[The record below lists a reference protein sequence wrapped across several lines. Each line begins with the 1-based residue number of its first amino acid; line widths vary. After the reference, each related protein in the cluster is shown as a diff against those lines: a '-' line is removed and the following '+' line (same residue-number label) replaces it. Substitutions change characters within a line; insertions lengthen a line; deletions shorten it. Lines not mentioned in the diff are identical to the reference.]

1 LQDDQFRFGGLD
13 LLGVL
18 VTVSLFG
25 SIWGGKCQAKQSRQV
40 KGSVTAG
47 SEWSS
52 VIVETTWRVS
62 VPATTTF

>member
-25 SIWGGKCQAKQSRQV
+25 SIWGGNAKQSKADKLKVASRQARN
-40 KGSVTAG
+40 G
-47 SEWSS
+47 
-52 VIVETTWRVS
+52 
-62 VPATTTF
+62 VP